1 MIYVKVEPDGPG
13 RSKCTCGIEG
23 NVKTLTLHTI
33 EAIHAIYKAMAEDG
47 GPPQSL
53 ELFKVGVALAVGNP
67 MSPVW
72 DLTEDPIST
81 VLEKKEGVE
90 M

>member
-1 MIYVKVEPDGPG
+1 MIFVKIEPNGPG
-13 RSKCTCGIEG
+13 RSKCLCGIEG
-23 NVKTLTLHTI
+23 NLDTIITNTI

-47 GPPQSL
+47 GPPKSL

-72 DLTEDPIST
+72 DLTDDPIST
-81 VLEKKEGVE
+81 VLEKKEGDQP
-90 M
+90 

>member
-23 NVKTLTLHTI
+23 NVKTLTINTI

-47 GPPQSL
+47 GKPEAL

-72 DLTEDPIST
+72 DLTDDPIST
-81 VLEKKEGVE
+81 VLEKKEGVQP
-90 M
+90 

>member
-1 MIYVKVEPDGPG
+1 MIFVKIEPNGPG
-13 RSKCTCGIEG
+13 RSKCLCGIEG
-23 NVKTLTLHTI
+23 NLDTITTNTI

-47 GPPQSL
+47 GPPKSL

-72 DLTEDPIST
+72 DLTDDPIST
-81 VLEKKEGVE
+81 VLEKKEGDQP
-90 M
+90 